1 MQTLLALLSSTQEG
15 TLIAVCVR
23 PGDGRR
29 TFSIALAN
37 ELTRQGE
44 TVAYYSY
51 SKSPTRLESTLVAPQ
66 SKDVPHTGIWILD
79 DLTAGATVLTLADVN
94 CTKIALLSRLREI
107 AHERGLKIVV
117 TDTHSRYT
125 DRRLPIPDA
134 GLALCDGVY
143 ERCKEGIAPLC
154 PPR

>member
-1 MQTLLALLSSTQEG
+1 MNQLIQHLLSETDG

-44 TVAYYSY
+44 PVAYYSY
-51 SKSPTRLESTLVAPQ
+51 SESPTGLESTLSFAADKETPPNGV
-66 SKDVPHTGIWILD
+66 WILD
-79 DLTAGATVLTLADVN
+79 DLTAWANTLTLADPR
-94 CTKIALLSRLREI
+94 CTKIAILSRLRQL

-117 TDTHSRYT
+117 TDTHAHYT
-125 DRRLPIPDA
+125 DRQLPIPDG
-134 GLALCDGVY
+134 GLALCDAVY
-143 ERCKEGIAPLC
+143 ERHKEEITQP
-154 PPR
+154 